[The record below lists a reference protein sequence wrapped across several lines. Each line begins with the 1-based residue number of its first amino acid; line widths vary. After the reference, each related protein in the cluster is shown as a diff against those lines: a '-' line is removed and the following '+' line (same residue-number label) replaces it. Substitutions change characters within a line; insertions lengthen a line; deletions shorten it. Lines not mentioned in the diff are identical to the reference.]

1 MKKKLMM
8 VAVLLG
14 ALSLGACVD
23 DNESQSVT
31 DLRGAKA
38 AQLEALANLYNAQ
51 AAAEAAAA
59 EAEAQLQAAYAAY
72 WNAKAAAENAETANQ
87 QQLLEQAQQKFQYE
101 LAALQAEWEAK
112 VAEYN
117 ALKKYYENEL
127 WGHEDAHTQKVYGA
141 YAGALAQVNSLT
153 QTKFEQQVLKAQT
166 EAQTITA
173 EESLKQSIADLN
185 TERAQKVRELNTL
198 TEMKEMQP
206 SKDEYLTMLDN
217 IEKEA
222 YDILNN
228 KRPDA
233 KVKSD
238 NAKETFSN
246 ALETTEDGTYKFIE
260 AANIINDF
268 VTEYRSGVEFT
279 TSEDVELA
287 EEERD
292 AFYEKWQENVE
303 DNSEFTFTKEIVA
316 VNSQFENAKLLLDRA
331 FEDELSNK
339 DNEIEAKTGTA
350 WQKDPQGN
358 ITWDVDYDARAY
370 RADETG
376 QVKLLSNSQQAIT
389 FALNNVA
396 TTDIPEDFDCICPYN
411 VNEGNYKYTYNT
423 KGELIQGGK
432 GKNISYRFITTDLI
446 EDGSIVDS
454 RREAIYNEEF
464 TFNTVAYN
472 FNSLNLNYEGD
483 DKSDS
488 IPLTSGTKIFNYSN
502 SEIAGKARGYQRDEI
517 YRFGIV
523 FYNSYGLNSS
533 VHWIGDI
540 RMPSSHDEGY
550 EIFQSGGTTPFNAE
564 YALITKPLGIE
575 FEVNNLPKDAVR
587 YEIVRCERT
596 ANDRTIV
603 AQGAVSCVTN
613 FDSSSSSLVPFPYMA
628 YSTKHGYFGAVSGK
642 IGDLPVWEYNY
653 DFPLSEN
660 QSNNYFIFASPEIC
674 INQENSSQIIDKF
687 EDIELLYYLTSPI
700 RNSIDTSFK
709 EFPTGFGRFA
719 GNKKVFANATAFK
732 ANGTEIV
739 PITESDMQRVNGFL
753 GVFDGGP
760 ESSTKEPLIGRQ
772 MIVIN
777 GDGWYS
783 ALLAKYYMKTT
794 PSEKHVA
801 KVDDSALSIQCDPI
815 WSENEGFT
823 DKGGVAVGEKVY
835 YNWVFESETT
845 DVDEDANNVRKFGPH
860 GICAVFKSDNMLENI
875 PLLDSE
881 ANPYRTNGVALC
893 NMKRTIIPYGGNS
906 YTSIQNSTYV
916 QTGTG
921 GETAGTVKCFGGDTF
936 IGILDYANMMLHFK
950 ADDRDKGTSNRCFI
964 GAFIPCESTANLS
977 LTHNPAMLHK
987 SYDPSNGYANHFEQ
1001 NDIVTYGEVY
1011 SQNMPLYAYND
1022 AYSTEPTAKTF
1033 VSKSMYNLDNLTTDV
1048 RIMASEQKTNNE
1060 VYDSWTQ
1067 FKVANYLD
1075 VDTRFGSINDMVL
1088 FKNKLLFWQTDAFG
1102 TASVNERS
1110 IITDNNPGELTL
1122 GTGGVLDRYDYFT
1135 TQNGKSDNHLRA
1147 HTQTDNT
1154 VYWFDAKRNEIC
1166 GFDGNIQAVSK
1177 LKGVQSYLNEN
1188 KGTFLPDPIAVY
1200 DKKYNEVL
1208 FTLKDNTLA
1217 FNEQISAFTSFYT
1230 YKPDYYAEFSDK
1242 LYVFKDL
1249 NLFKYNS
1256 GDTMDLYDDKSKV
1269 SYVKFIVN
1277 EGYPQTKTFD
1287 NVEYSGDFTYDTN
1300 FNDIYF
1306 ETKRQTSYKL
1316 TDEDIDYR
1324 EDTYK
1329 FCIPRNSLELNEVEQ
1344 LANKS
1349 YKDRMKG
1356 KYLICHYKYDCNGGN
1371 TFKVPYIST
1380 AYRNSLI

>member
-1 MKKKLMM
+1 MNSTRQTNTFGSGMNMDVDYSVIKPNQYAYAENIRVVTNGDATFGAMQNIEGFLKCNASMQMSGETIIHTKTIRDIAIVITKIKDSDNFNVYKYDFSLSETEPKVVKVVDTKPLGIVKSSSGVYAVSSVLRWEGDENIKLYWTDGHSQTK
-8 VAVLLG
+8 VINVDDAHISENANITADNIGIVPKAVLPPFEFDGFGVGSLTAGMVQYCYQLFNSRGTSTAISQLTPLWHLTADDDKSNSREVLG
-14 ALSLGACVD
+14 SKQGDNTGKSVKLKVDNTNSRFNRARIISINYENNTSAPKIYIVD
-23 DNESQSVT
+23 DIAITGNII
-31 DLRGAKA
+31 
-38 AQLEALANLYNAQ
+38 
-51 AAAEAAAA
+51 
-59 EAEAQLQAAYAAY
+59 
-72 WNAKAAAENAETANQ
+72 
-87 QQLLEQAQQKFQYE
+87 QYE
-101 LAALQAEWEAK
+101 DKGSGRISELSIDEF
-112 VAEYN
+112 N
-117 ALKKYYENEL
+117 AMTGYMFIPEVIE
-127 WGHEDAHTQKVYGA
+127 
-141 YAGALAQVNSLT
+141 
-153 QTKFEQQVLKAQT
+153 
-166 EAQTITA
+166 
-173 EESLKQSIADLN
+173 
-185 TERAQKVRELNTL
+185 
-198 TEMKEMQP
+198 
-206 SKDEYLTMLDN
+206 SKDNRL
-217 IEKEA
+217 
-222 YDILNN
+222 
-228 KRPDA
+228 
-233 KVKSD
+233 
-238 NAKETFSN
+238 F
-246 ALETTEDGTYKFIE
+246 
-260 AANIINDF
+260 AANI
-268 VTEYRSGVEFT
+268 TEV
-279 TSEDVELA
+279 
-287 EEERD
+287 
-292 AFYEKWQENVE
+292 
-303 DNSEFTFTKEIVA
+303 
-316 VNSQFENAKLLLDRA
+316 
-331 FEDELSNK
+331 
-339 DNEIEAKTGTA
+339 
-350 WQKDPQGN
+350 
-358 ITWDVDYDARAY
+358 TWDVDYDARAY

-472 FNSLNLNYEGD
+472 FNSLTLNYEGD
-483 DKSDS
+483 DKTDS
-488 IPLTSGTKIFNYSN
+488 IPLTSGPKIFNYSN

-603 AQGAVSCVTN
+603 AQGAVSCLTN

-642 IGDLPVWEYNY
+642 IASMVAWIYSY

-687 EDIELLYYLTSPI
+687 EDIELLCYLTSPI
-700 RNSIDTSFK
+700 RNSIETSFN
-709 EFPTGFGRFA
+709 EFPTDFNRFA

-753 GVFDGGP
+753 GVFEDGP
-760 ESSTKEPLIGRQ
+760 ESSTKEPLVSRQ
-772 MIVIN
+772 TIVIN

-835 YNWVFESETT
+835 YNWVFESKTT

-916 QTGTG
+916 QTGVG
-921 GETAGTVKCFGGDTF
+921 GETAGTIKCFGGDTF

-950 ADDRDKGTSNRCFI
+950 ADDKDKGTSNRCFI

-1135 TQNGKSDNHLRA
+1135 THNGKSDNHLRA

-1300 FNDIYF
+1300 FNSIYF
-1306 ETKRQTSYKL
+1306 ETKRQTSYEL